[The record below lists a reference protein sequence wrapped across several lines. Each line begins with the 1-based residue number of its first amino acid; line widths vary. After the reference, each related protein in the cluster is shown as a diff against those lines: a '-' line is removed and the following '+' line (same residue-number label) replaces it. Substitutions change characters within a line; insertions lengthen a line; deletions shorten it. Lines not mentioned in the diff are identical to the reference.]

1 MRANALFS
9 LICLGLSGLTNPA
22 AALEGRFA
30 ADGAALVL
38 KLNDGRVLQGEAL
51 VGLRLVLSTHG
62 GDTHGGDTEV
72 RIDGVDEDPA
82 AVGGPI
88 PLYRLTMSGSD
99 RTPGD
104 VCEPDAKGRRAGFPI
119 PDGTGG
125 FAFTCTSGAEGKC
138 VLMGYRPWE
147 TRVGVPLHALHRAC
161 IHMLRADYGG
171 DDRPST
177 RNGTLV
183 DIYDRF
189 GIQKADRLPGQNFE
203 AAWGPDGAVCVAHPR
218 IADNISLADLALR
231 YPRLSDRLGPE
242 NCTEEAMRADDRAL
256 LFNRSAVTAPG
267 R

>member
-9 LICLGLSGLTNPA
+9 LILLGLSGLTDPA
-22 AALEGRFA
+22 AGLEGRFE
-30 ADGAALVL
+30 ADGAELVL
-38 KLNDGRVLQGEAL
+38 KLNDGRVLQGQAL
-51 VGLRLVLSTHG
+51 VGLRLVLSTRE
-62 GDTHGGDTEV
+62 GDTEV

-88 PLYRLTMSGSD
+88 PLYRLTISGSD
-99 RTPGD
+99 RTPGN
-104 VCEPDAKGRRAGFPI
+104 VCEPDPKGRRAGFPI
-119 PDGTGG
+119 TDGTGG

-147 TRVGVPLHALHRAC
+147 ARSGTPMSELHRAC

-189 GIQKADRLPGQNFE
+189 GIQAADMLPGLEFE
-203 AAWGPDGAVCVAHPR
+203 AAWGPDGAICVAHPR
-218 IADNISLADLALR
+218 IADNISLTELANR
-231 YPRLSDRLGPE
+231 YPRLAERLGPVL
-242 NCTEEAMRADDRAL
+242 CTEEAMRADPRAL
-256 LFNRSAVTAPG
+256 LFNRSAVTAPA

>member
-1 MRANALFS
+1 MRTSALFP
-9 LICLGLSGLTNPA
+9 LILLALSGLTDPA
-22 AALEGRFA
+22 AGLQGRFE

-38 KLNDGRVLQGEAL
+38 KLNDGRVMQGEAL
-51 VGLRLVLSTHG
+51 VGLRLVLSTG
-62 GDTHGGDTEV
+62 EGDTEV
-72 RIDGVDEDPA
+72 RIDGVDQDEA
-82 AVGGPI
+82 AIGGPI
-88 PLYRLTMSGSD
+88 ALYRLTISGSD
-99 RTPGD
+99 RTPGNF
-104 VCEPDAKGRRAGFPI
+104 CEPDPKGRRAGFPI

-147 TRVGVPLHALHRAC
+147 IKAGVPLRELHRAC
-161 IHMLRADYGG
+161 IRMLRADYGG

-189 GIQKADRLPGQNFE
+189 GIQKADLVPGLDFE

-218 IADNISLADLALR
+218 IADKIGLADLALR

-242 NCTEEAMRADDRAL
+242 ICTEEAMRADPRAL
-256 LFNRSAVTAPG
+256 LFNRSAGTAPG